1 MNKNTF
7 EFKIELLMHPIPG
20 GLVIESSQNE
30 GPTTLDYQVNVLSL
44 SQILITSPYVGST
57 SHPGCQSYLAGH
69 ETFLGF

>member
-1 MNKNTF
+1 MNEDTF
-7 EFKIELLMHPIPG
+7 CILIELLMHPIPG

-57 SHPGCQSYLAGH
+57 PPPRMPVIFRM
-69 ETFLGF
+69 T